1 VVKRLL
7 PAVIA
12 VAALASTV
20 YTLTLLDQVVHGTL
34 YSYGLQFSYNW
45 ANPYWTLLRVTM
57 ALLAISAVATIFNT
71 ILIVRLG
78 FKEKQRSVKIPPTQ
92 KVMKNTSVTT
102 LAREKTP
109 TASHAP
115 SPQASAKP
123 TTKPTHAM
131 TPTTSYNSPHAP
143 ESFKCAHCNKMFTQ
157 PLRMLD
163 FQSDPP
169 RIVNV
174 CPFCNKT
181 MSSAPT
187 NKESEQTENKKSL
200 FKNNN
205 NNVQKPL
212 AQ

>member
-45 ANPYWTLLRVTM
+45 ANPYWTLIRITM

-92 KVMKNTSVTT
+92 KVMKNTLVTT

-115 SPQASAKP
+115 SPPQPSAKP
-123 TTKPTHAM
+123 TTKPTHTM
-131 TPTTSYNSPHAP
+131 TPTTSYNGPYAP
-143 ESFKCAHCNKMFTQ
+143 ESFKCAHCNRMFTQ

-169 RIVNV
+169 KIVNV

-181 MSSAPT
+181 MPSASP
-187 NKESEQTENKKSL
+187 NKESEQIENKPI
-200 FKNNN
+200 FKRDNNHA
-205 NNVQKPL
+205 QKPL
-212 AQ
+212 AH